1 MDSNFNQR
9 MDSGEWYAKRRP
21 EELISKYEKIK
32 NTLNHFDNLPTA
44 LKTLSLLSTLQCLGE
59 LWKKKQINE

>member
-1 MDSNFNQR
+1 MDHNQR
-9 MDSGEWYAKRRP
+9 MDTGERYAKRWP

-44 LKTLSLLSTLQCLGE
+44 FKPLSLLSTLQCLGE
-59 LWKKKQINE
+59 L